1 MFARVN
7 RWPSLKPEAIEDFR
21 TQTVPSAKHLPG
33 IRELFLLFDEDTGR
47 AISISLW
54 ESREAM
60 LASEPTAQQM
70 RDQDLQTGLASEAPL
85 VERYE
90 VVVRESAP

>member
-21 TQTVPSAKHLPG
+21 TETVPAARRMPG
-33 IRELFLLFDEDTGR
+33 IRELLLLFDRETER

-54 ESREAM
+54 ESREDM
-60 LASEPTAQQM
+60 LASEPAAQQL
-70 RDQDLQTGLASEAPL
+70 RDQDVQTGLASEAPV

-90 VVVRESAP
+90 VVVREGAP

>member
-21 TQTVPSAKHLPG
+21 TETVPAAKQLPG
-33 IRELFLLFDEDTGR
+33 LRELFLLFDEDTGR

-60 LASEPTAQQM
+60 LASEPAAQQL
-70 RDQDLQTGLASEAPL
+70 REQDLETGLASETPI

-90 VVVRESAP
+90 VVVREAMP

>member
-21 TQTVPSAKHLPG
+21 AKTVPAAKQLPG
-33 IRELFLLFDEDTGR
+33 LRELLLLFDEDTGR

-54 ESREAM
+54 ESRESM
-60 LASEPTAQQM
+60 LASEPAGQQL
-70 RDQDLQTGLASEAPL
+70 RDQDLQTGLASDAPI

-90 VVVRESAP
+90 VVAREALP